1 MFLRPLAFLAGIA
14 LMATANGQVVADDV
28 PSWPLVS
35 VCQVLAA
42 PQTFDGKLI
51 RLRGAVTET
60 DEGSFLS
67 GERLC
72 PNIYKING
80 HRWPSLVARVDPE
93 DPRHLHD
100 PHFAYDAK
108 SEAGP
113 SAKYAL
119 LRKTHPDR
127 CVLWTEAGLF
137 ETRAD
142 WSRSRITYPDGSSK
156 YVGFGNDGI
165 APAQLL
171 LKSVVDVE
179 VDPKCR
185 PKAN

>member
-1 MFLRPLAFLAGIA
+1 MFLRPLAFVAAIA
-14 LMATANGQVVADDV
+14 LLAAADGQVIGDDV
-28 PSWPLVS
+28 LSWPLVS

-42 PQTFDGKLI
+42 PQAFNGKVV
-51 RLRGAVTET
+51 RLRGAVMET

-72 PNIYKING
+72 PNVYKADG
-80 HRWPSLVARVDPE
+80 HRWLSLVARVDPGN
-93 DPRHLHD
+93 PQRLHD
-100 PHFAYDAK
+100 PHFAYDAR

-113 SAKYAL
+113 SARYVL

-127 CVLWTEAGLF
+127 CILWTEAGLF
-137 ETRAD
+137 ETRTD
-142 WSRSRITYPDGSSK
+142 WSTSRITYPDGSSK
-156 YVGFGNDGI
+156 YAGFGNDGI

-179 VDPKCR
+179 VDPKCG